1 MCRCK
6 AVLLQVD
13 AWLQKV
19 FAGQSLP
26 AYEVNDQTV
35 DLLSQLKQAYERQE
49 NYNQLIV
56 HDMQLKA
63 DEYRVEGIV

>member
-1 MCRCK
+1 LQSF
-6 AVLLQVD
+6 LLQVD

-26 AYEVNDQTV
+26 AYEVNEQTLE
-35 DLLSQLKQAYERQE
+35 LLSQLKHANERQE
-49 NYNQLIV
+49 KYNQLIV
-56 HDMQLKA
+56 QDMQLKA